1 MTAEENGKPRR
12 RKQALATPEA
22 TAAFEQPEDEA
33 ALITNL
39 RPQSLAEYGHA
50 GQRVVVE
57 NLAIAIE
64 AAQKR
69 DEPLDHVLLHGPP
82 GLGKTTLAHV
92 IANEMK
98 TRVVGTSG
106 PALERQGDLMGI
118 LSNLEV
124 GSVLFVDEIH
134 RLPRTVEEFLYS
146 AMEDFSV
153 DFILEKGTH
162 ARTIKIPLRRFT
174 LVGAT
179 TRTGMLSAPLL
190 DRFGL
195 QYHLDFY
202 SPTELTRVVRR
213 SAELLNTPID
223 KEGALEIARRS
234 RGTPRIANRLLKR
247 VRDYAQVRGD
257 GTITREVA
265 NEALLREGVDAEGL
279 NHLDRRYLQTIV
291 EYYNG
296 GPVGIEALAA
306 TINEEKDTLVDVIEP
321 FLLKRGWVVRTAGGR
336 KIGSGYQSPGPQQN
350 SLFG

>member
-1 MTAEENGKPRR
+1 LTSPNGSEAFEESAEEQN
-12 RKQALATPEA
+12 
-22 TAAFEQPEDEA
+22 
-33 ALITNL
+33 LIPSL
-39 RPQSLAEYGHA
+39 RPRSLEEYGQA
-50 GQRVVVE
+50 GQRTVVE
-57 NLAIAIE
+57 LLGIAIE
-64 AAQKR
+64 AARKR
-69 DEPLDHVLLHGPP
+69 GEPLDHVLLHGPP

-92 IANEMK
+92 IANEMGA
-98 TRVVGTSG
+98 TLIGTSG

-118 LSNLEV
+118 LSNLET

-134 RLPRTVEEFLYS
+134 RLPRAVEEFLYS

-153 DFILEKGTH
+153 DFVIEKGTY
-162 ARTIKIPLRRFT
+162 AKTIKIPLKRFT

-195 QYHLDFY
+195 VYHLDFY
-202 SPTELTRVVRR
+202 SAEELGRVVRR
-213 SAELLNTPID
+213 SAQLLGIEID
-223 KEGALEIARRS
+223 EAGALEIARRS

-247 VRDYAQVRGD
+247 VRDYAEVRAQGIID
-257 GTITREVA
+257 RAVA
-265 NEALLREGVDAEGL
+265 DEALQREGVDANGL
-279 NHLDRRYLQTIV
+279 NDLDRRYLQTIV

-336 KIGSGYQSPGPQQN
+336 KIGGASQQAQSRQKP
-350 SLFG
+350 LFG